1 MLCDILDADANL
13 LGASSQLDLNI
24 RRAANFLVGVETPGT
39 LEKELSSGD
48 DHQPNTGENYTTFA

>member
-24 RRAANFLVGVETPGT
+24 RRDANFLVGVECCGSWDSR
-39 LEKELSSGD
+39 EG
-48 DHQPNTGENYTTFA
+48 A